1 MISFNRSSLATLAS
15 TSLFVLLWSS
25 GAIISKWGLAYASP
39 MVFLIAR
46 FGTALVAL
54 LILSPL
60 IGLRWPRG
68 RRQVLQALLTGL
80 VMLGIYPIFYLLA
93 LDLNVT
99 PGVIATVLGVQPMLT
114 SFLLERRHSAMR
126 LGGLAL
132 GLAGLVMVVYQ
143 SIGLSVTGVA
153 GLTFAGLACCL
164 LALLSITGG
173 SILQKNIRENP
184 LGTLPLQYIAGLTLC
199 LAVAPF
205 QPLHVEWNATFILSA
220 LWMGLMASVLATML
234 LYRLIAAGDLV
245 NVTSLFYLVPA
256 VTALMDYGV
265 FGNRLSALGLL
276 GMGLIVAGLMLVFRK
291 PTAVRASEAAQ
302 AVDNG

>member
-1 MISFNRSSLATLAS
+1 MISFNRSSLAALAS

-25 GAIISKWGLAYASP
+25 AAIISKWGLAHASP

-60 IGLRWPRG
+60 IGLRWPREP
-68 RRQVLQALLTGL
+68 RQVRHAVLTGL
-80 VMLGIYPIFYLLA
+80 VMLGIYPIFYLMA
-93 LDLNVT
+93 LDLHVT

-114 SFLLERRHSAMR
+114 SFLLERRHSPAR

-132 GLAGLVMVVYQ
+132 GLIGLVMVVYQ
-143 SIGLSVTGVA
+143 SIGLS

-184 LGTLPLQYIAGLTLC
+184 LGTLPLQYIAGLSLC

-205 QPLHVEWNATFILSA
+205 QPLHVEWNAAFILSA
-220 LWMGLMASVLATML
+220 LWMGLMVSVLATVL
-234 LYRLIAAGDLV
+234 LYRMIAAGNLV

-276 GMGLIVAGLMLVFRK
+276 GMGLIVVGLMLVFRK
-291 PTAVRASEAAQ
+291 AAPAHTSETAQ
-302 AVDNG
+302 AVDS

>member
-1 MISFNRSSLATLAS
+1 MISFNRSSLAALAS

-25 GAIISKWGLAYASP
+25 AAIISKWGLAHASP

-46 FGTALVAL
+46 FSTALVAL

-60 IGLRWPRG
+60 IGLRWPRE
-68 RRQVLQALLTGL
+68 RKQVRHAVLTGL
-80 VMLGIYPIFYLLA
+80 VMLGIYPIFYLMA
-93 LDLNVT
+93 LDLHVT

-114 SFLLERRHSAMR
+114 SFLLERRHSATR

-132 GLAGLVMVVYQ
+132 GLIGLVMVVYQ
-143 SIGLSVTGVA
+143 SIGLS
-153 GLTFAGLACCL
+153 GLTFAGLACSL

-220 LWMGLMASVLATML
+220 LWMGLMVSVLATVL
-234 LYRLIAAGDLV
+234 LYRMIAAGNLV

-276 GMGLIVAGLMLVFRK
+276 GMGLIVLGLMLVFRQ
-291 PTAVRASEAAQ
+291 PAPVRAAETTQ

>member
-1 MISFNRSSLATLAS
+1 MISFTRSSLAALAS

-25 GAIISKWGLAYASP
+25 AAIISKWGLAHASP

-46 FGTALVAL
+46 FSTALVAL
-54 LILSPL
+54 LILSPM
-60 IGLRWPRG
+60 IGLRWPRE
-68 RRQVLQALLTGL
+68 RKQVRYAVLTGL
-80 VMLGIYPIFYLLA
+80 VMLGIYPIFYLMA
-93 LDLNVT
+93 LDLHVT

-114 SFLLERRHSAMR
+114 SFLLERRHSASR

-132 GLAGLVMVVYQ
+132 GLIGLVMVVYQ
-143 SIGLSVTGVA
+143 SIGLS

-184 LGTLPLQYIAGLTLC
+184 LGTLPLQYIAGLVLC

-205 QPLHVEWNATFILSA
+205 QPLHVEWNAAFILSA
-220 LWMGLMASVLATML
+220 LWMGLMVSVLATVL
-234 LYRLIAAGDLV
+234 LYRMIAAGNLV

-256 VTALMDYGV
+256 VTALMDYLV

-276 GMGLIVAGLMLVFRK
+276 GMGLIVVGLMLVFRQ
-291 PTAVRASEAAQ
+291 AAPVP
-302 AVDNG
+302 AAKTREVADN

>member
-1 MISFNRSSLATLAS
+1 MISFNRSSLAALAS

-25 GAIISKWGLAYASP
+25 AAIISKWGLAHASP

-46 FGTALVAL
+46 FSTALVAL

-60 IGLRWPRG
+60 IGLRWPRE
-68 RRQVLQALLTGL
+68 RKQVRHAVLTGL
-80 VMLGIYPIFYLLA
+80 VMLGIYPIFYLMA
-93 LDLNVT
+93 LDLHVT

-114 SFLLERRHSAMR
+114 SFLLERRHSATR

-132 GLAGLVMVVYQ
+132 GLIGLVMVVYQ
-143 SIGLSVTGVA
+143 SIGLS
-153 GLTFAGLACCL
+153 GLTFAGLACSL

-184 LGTLPLQYIAGLTLC
+184 LGPLPLQYIAGLTLC

-205 QPLHVEWNATFILSA
+205 QPLHVEWNAAFILSA
-220 LWMGLMASVLATML
+220 LWMGLMVSVLATVL
-234 LYRLIAAGDLV
+234 LYRMIAAGNLV

-276 GMGLIVAGLMLVFRK
+276 GMGLIVLGLMLVFRQQA
-291 PTAVRASEAAQ
+291 PVRAAETTQ

>member
-1 MISFNRSSLATLAS
+1 MISFNRSSLAALAS

-25 GAIISKWGLAYASP
+25 AAIISKWGLAHASP

-46 FGTALVAL
+46 FGTALAAL

-60 IGLRWPRG
+60 IGLRWPRE
-68 RRQVLQALLTGL
+68 RRQVRQAVLTGL
-80 VMLGIYPIFYLLA
+80 VMLGVYPIFYLLA
-93 LDLNVT
+93 LDQHVT

-114 SFLLERRHSAMR
+114 SFLLERRHSATR

-132 GLAGLVMVVYQ
+132 GLVGLVMVVYQ
-143 SIGLSVTGVA
+143 SIGLS

-205 QPLHVEWNATFILSA
+205 QPLYVEWNTAFILSA
-220 LWMGLMASVLATML
+220 LWMGLMVSVLATVL

-256 VTALMDYGV
+256 VTALMDYLV

-291 PTAVRASEAAQ
+291 AGPARTSAATQ
-302 AVDNG
+302 AVDS

>member
-1 MISFNRSSLATLAS
+1 MISFNRSSLAALAS

-25 GAIISKWGLAYASP
+25 AAIISKWGLAHASP

-60 IGLRWPRG
+60 IGLRWPRE
-68 RRQVLQALLTGL
+68 RRQVRHAVLTGL
-80 VMLGIYPIFYLLA
+80 VMLGIYPIFYLMA
-93 LDLNVT
+93 LDLHVT

-114 SFLLERRHSAMR
+114 SFLLERRHSPAR

-132 GLAGLVMVVYQ
+132 GLIGLVMVVYQ
-143 SIGLSVTGVA
+143 SIGLS

-184 LGTLPLQYIAGLTLC
+184 LGTLPLQYIAGLSLC

-205 QPLHVEWNATFILSA
+205 QPLHVEWNAAFILSA
-220 LWMGLMASVLATML
+220 LWMGLMVSVLATVL
-234 LYRLIAAGDLV
+234 LYRMIAAGNLV

-256 VTALMDYGV
+256 VTALMDYLV

-276 GMGLIVAGLMLVFRK
+276 GMGLIVVGLTLVFRK
-291 PTAVRASEAAQ
+291 AAPARTSETAQ
-302 AVDNG
+302 AVDS

>member
-1 MISFNRSSLATLAS
+1 MISLNRSSLAGLAS

-25 GAIISKWGLAYASP
+25 AAIISKWGLAHASP

-54 LILSPL
+54 LVLSPL
-60 IGLRWPRG
+60 IGLRWPRE
-68 RRQVLQALLTGL
+68 RKQVRHAVVTGL
-80 VMLGIYPIFYLLA
+80 VMLGIYPIFYLMA
-93 LDLNVT
+93 LDLHVT

-114 SFLLERRHSAMR
+114 SFLLERRHSAPR

-132 GLAGLVMVVYQ
+132 GLIGLVMVVYQ
-143 SIGLSVTGVA
+143 SIGLS
-153 GLTFAGLACCL
+153 GLTFAGLVCCL

-173 SILQKNIRENP
+173 SILQKNIRDNP
-184 LGTLPLQYIAGLTLC
+184 LGTLPLQYIAGLALC

-205 QPLHVEWNATFILSA
+205 QPLHVEWNAAFILSA
-220 LWMGLMASVLATML
+220 LWMGLMVSVLATVL
-234 LYRLIAAGDLV
+234 LYRMIAAGNLV

-256 VTALMDYGV
+256 VTALMDYAV

-276 GMGLIVAGLMLVFRK
+276 GMGLIVVGLMLVFRQAT
-291 PTAVRASEAAQ
+291 PALEARATQ
-302 AVDNG
+302 AVDNR

>member
-1 MISFNRSSLATLAS
+1 MISFNRSSLAALAS

-25 GAIISKWGLAYASP
+25 AAIISKWGLAHASP

-54 LILSPL
+54 LALSPL
-60 IGLRWPRG
+60 IGLRWPRE
-68 RRQVLQALLTGL
+68 RRQVCQAVLTGL
-80 VMLGIYPIFYLLA
+80 VMLGVYPIFYLLA
-93 LDLNVT
+93 LNQHVT

-114 SFLLERRHSAMR
+114 SFLLERRHSAER

-132 GLAGLVMVVYQ
+132 GLVGLVMVVYQ
-143 SIGLSVTGVA
+143 SIGLS

-184 LGTLPLQYIAGLTLC
+184 LGTLPLQYIAGLALC

-205 QPLHVEWNATFILSA
+205 QPLHVEWNAALILSA
-220 LWMGLMASVLATML
+220 LWMGLMVSVLATVL

-256 VTALMDYGV
+256 VTALMDYLV
-265 FGNRLSALGLL
+265 FGNRLSTLGLL
-276 GMGLIVAGLMLVFRK
+276 GMGLIVVGLMLVFRK
-291 PTAVRASEAAQ
+291 VGSGRNTEASQ
-302 AVDNG
+302 VVDN

>member
-1 MISFNRSSLATLAS
+1 MISFNRSALAGLAS

-25 GAIISKWGLAYASP
+25 AAIISKWGLAHASP

-54 LILSPL
+54 LVISPL
-60 IGLRWPRG
+60 IGLRWPREP
-68 RRQVLQALLTGL
+68 RQIRQAVLTGL

-93 LDLNVT
+93 LDLHVT

-114 SFLLERRHSAMR
+114 SFLLERRHSAPR

-132 GLAGLVMVVYQ
+132 GLIGLVMVVYQ
-143 SIGLSVTGVA
+143 SIGLS

-173 SILQKNIRENP
+173 SILQKNIGENP
-184 LGTLPLQYIAGLTLC
+184 LGTLPLQYVAGLTLC
-199 LAVAPF
+199 LAVAPL
-205 QPLHVEWNATFILSA
+205 QPLHVEWNAAFILSA
-220 LWMGLMASVLATML
+220 LWMGLMVSVLATVL
-234 LYRLIAAGDLV
+234 LYRMIAAGNLV

-256 VTALMDYGV
+256 VTALMDYLV

-276 GMGLIVAGLMLVFRK
+276 GMGLIVVGLMLVFRK
-291 PTAVRASEAAQ
+291 AASARDAGVAQ
-302 AVDNG
+302 AVDN

>member
-1 MISFNRSSLATLAS
+1 MISLNRSSLAALAS

-25 GAIISKWGLAYASP
+25 AAIISKWGLAHASP

-60 IGLRWPRG
+60 IGLRWPRE
-68 RRQVLQALLTGL
+68 RKQVRHAVLTGL
-80 VMLGIYPIFYLLA
+80 VMLGIYPIFYLMA
-93 LDLNVT
+93 LDLHVT

-114 SFLLERRHSAMR
+114 SFLLERRHSAPR

-132 GLAGLVMVVYQ
+132 GLIGLVMVVYQ
-143 SIGLSVTGVA
+143 SIGLS

-173 SILQKNIRENP
+173 SILQKSIRENP
-184 LGTLPLQYIAGLTLC
+184 LGTLPLQYMAGLALC
-199 LAVAPF
+199 IGVAPF
-205 QPLHVEWNATFILSA
+205 QPLHVEWNAAFILSA
-220 LWMGLMASVLATML
+220 LWMGLMVSVLATVL
-234 LYRLIAAGDLV
+234 LYRMIAAGNLV

-256 VTALMDYGV
+256 VTALMDYAV

-276 GMGLIVAGLMLVFRK
+276 GMGLIVLGLMLVFR
-291 PTAVRASEAAQ
+291 PAAPASESKSTQ
-302 AVDNG
+302 AVDNR

>member
-1 MISFNRSSLATLAS
+1 MISLNRSSLAALAS

-25 GAIISKWGLAYASP
+25 AAIISKWGLAHASP

-60 IGLRWPRG
+60 IGLRWPRE
-68 RRQVLQALLTGL
+68 RRQVRHAVLTGL
-80 VMLGIYPIFYLLA
+80 VMLGIYPIFYLMA
-93 LDLNVT
+93 LDLHVT

-114 SFLLERRHSAMR
+114 SFLLERRHSPAR

-132 GLAGLVMVVYQ
+132 GLIGLMMVVYQ
-143 SIGLSVTGVA
+143 SIGLS

-184 LGTLPLQYIAGLTLC
+184 LGTLPLQYIAGLILC

-205 QPLHVEWNATFILSA
+205 QPLHVEWNAAFILSA
-220 LWMGLMASVLATML
+220 LWMGLMVSVLATVL
-234 LYRLIAAGDLV
+234 LYRMIAGGNLV

-256 VTALMDYGV
+256 VTALMDYLV

-276 GMGLIVAGLMLVFRK
+276 GMGLIVVGLMLVFRK
-291 PTAVRASEAAQ
+291 AAPARTSETAQ
-302 AVDNG
+302 AVDS

>member
-1 MISFNRSSLATLAS
+1 MISFNRSSLAALAS

-25 GAIISKWGLAYASP
+25 AAIISKWGLAHASP

-54 LILSPL
+54 LTLSPL
-60 IGLRWPRG
+60 IGLRWPRE
-68 RRQVLQALLTGL
+68 RRQIRHAILTGL
-80 VMLGIYPIFYLLA
+80 VMLGIYPIFYLMA
-93 LDLNVT
+93 LDLHVT

-114 SFLLERRHSAMR
+114 SFLLERRHSAPR

-132 GLAGLVMVVYQ
+132 GLIGLVMVVYQ
-143 SIGLSVTGVA
+143 SIGLS

-184 LGTLPLQYIAGLTLC
+184 LGTLPLQYIAGLVLC
-199 LAVAPF
+199 FAVAPF
-205 QPLHVEWNATFILSA
+205 QPLHVEWNAAFILSA
-220 LWMGLMASVLATML
+220 LWMGLMVSVLATVL
-234 LYRLIAAGDLV
+234 LYRMIAAGNLV

-256 VTALMDYGV
+256 VTALMDYAV
-265 FGNRLSALGLL
+265 FGNSLSALGLL
-276 GMGLIVAGLMLVFRK
+276 GMGLIVAGLMLVFRQ
-291 PTAVRASEAAQ
+291 AAP
-302 AVDNG
+302 ARGAATREVADNC

>member
-1 MISFNRSSLATLAS
+1 MISFNRSSLAALAS

-25 GAIISKWGLAYASP
+25 AAIISKWGLAHASP

-60 IGLRWPRG
+60 IGLRWPRE
-68 RRQVLQALLTGL
+68 RRQVRHAVLTGL
-80 VMLGIYPIFYLLA
+80 VMLGIYPIFYLMA
-93 LDLNVT
+93 LDLHVT

-114 SFLLERRHSAMR
+114 SFLLERRHSPAR

-132 GLAGLVMVVYQ
+132 GLIGLMMVVYQ
-143 SIGLSVTGVA
+143 SIGLS

-184 LGTLPLQYIAGLTLC
+184 LGTLPLQYIAGLILC

-205 QPLHVEWNATFILSA
+205 QPLHVEWNAAFILSA
-220 LWMGLMASVLATML
+220 LWMGLMVSVLATVL
-234 LYRLIAAGDLV
+234 LYRMIAAGNLV

-256 VTALMDYGV
+256 VTALMDYLV

-276 GMGLIVAGLMLVFRK
+276 GMGLIVVGLMLVFRK
-291 PTAVRASEAAQ
+291 AAPARTSETAQ
-302 AVDNG
+302 AVDS

>member
-1 MISFNRSSLATLAS
+1 MISLNRSSLAALAS

-25 GAIISKWGLAYASP
+25 AAIISKWGLAHASP

-60 IGLRWPRG
+60 IGLRWPRE
-68 RRQVLQALLTGL
+68 RRQVRQAVLTGL
-80 VMLGIYPIFYLLA
+80 VMLGIYPIFYLMA
-93 LDLNVT
+93 LDLHVT

-114 SFLLERRHSAMR
+114 SFLLERRHSPAR

-132 GLAGLVMVVYQ
+132 GLIGLVMVVYQ
-143 SIGLSVTGVA
+143 SIGLS

-184 LGTLPLQYIAGLTLC
+184 LGTLPLQYIAGLVLC

-205 QPLHVEWNATFILSA
+205 QPLHVEWNAAFILSA
-220 LWMGLMASVLATML
+220 LWMGLMVSVLATVL
-234 LYRLIAAGDLV
+234 LYRMIAAGNLV

-256 VTALMDYGV
+256 VTALMDYAV

-276 GMGLIVAGLMLVFRK
+276 GMGLIVVGLMLVFR
-291 PTAVRASEAAQ
+291 PAAPARDAGAVRV
-302 AVDNG
+302 VDN

>member
-1 MISFNRSSLATLAS
+1 MISFNRSSLAALAS

-25 GAIISKWGLAYASP
+25 AAIISKWGLAHASP

-60 IGLRWPRG
+60 IGLRWPRE
-68 RRQVLQALLTGL
+68 RRQMRHAVLTGL
-80 VMLGIYPIFYLLA
+80 VMLGIYPIFYLMA
-93 LDLNVT
+93 LDLHVT

-114 SFLLERRHSAMR
+114 SFLLERRHSPAR

-132 GLAGLVMVVYQ
+132 GLIGLVMVVYQ
-143 SIGLSVTGVA
+143 SIGLS

-184 LGTLPLQYIAGLTLC
+184 LGTLSLQYIAGLSLC

-220 LWMGLMASVLATML
+220 LWMGLMVSVLATVL
-234 LYRLIAAGDLV
+234 LYRMIAAGNLV

-256 VTALMDYGV
+256 VTALMDYLV

-276 GMGLIVAGLMLVFRK
+276 GMGLIVMGLMLVFRK
-291 PTAVRASEAAQ
+291 AAPARTSETAQ
-302 AVDNG
+302 AVDS

>member
-1 MISFNRSSLATLAS
+1 MISLNRSSVAALAS

-25 GAIISKWGLAYASP
+25 AAIISKWGLAHASP

-60 IGLRWPRG
+60 IGLRWPRE
-68 RRQVLQALLTGL
+68 RKQVRQAVLTGL
-80 VMLGIYPIFYLLA
+80 VMLGVYPIFYLLA
-93 LDLNVT
+93 LDQHVT

-114 SFLLERRHSAMR
+114 SFLLERRHSGTR

-132 GLAGLVMVVYQ
+132 GLVGLVMVVYQ

-205 QPLHVEWNATFILSA
+205 QPLHVEWNAACILSA
-220 LWMGLMASVLATML
+220 LWMGLMVSVLATVL

-256 VTALMDYGV
+256 VTALMDYLV

-276 GMGLIVAGLMLVFRK
+276 GMGLIVVGLMLVFRK
-291 PTAVRASEAAQ
+291 ARPTRDARTSQVM
-302 AVDNG
+302 DN

>member
-1 MISFNRSSLATLAS
+1 MTSFNRSSLAALAS

-25 GAIISKWGLAYASP
+25 AAIISKWGLAHASP
-39 MVFLIAR
+39 MAFLIAR

-60 IGLRWPRG
+60 IGLRWPRE
-68 RRQVLQALLTGL
+68 RRQVRQAVLTGL
-80 VMLGIYPIFYLLA
+80 VMLGVYPIFYLLA
-93 LDLNVT
+93 LDQHVT

-114 SFLLERRHSAMR
+114 SFLLERRHSATR

-143 SIGLSVTGVA
+143 SIGLS

-205 QPLHVEWNATFILSA
+205 QPLNVEWNAAFLLSA
-220 LWMGLMASVLATML
+220 LWMGLMVSVLATVL

-256 VTALMDYGV
+256 VTALMDYLV
-265 FGNRLSALGLL
+265 FGNRLSSLGLL

-291 PTAVRASEAAQ
+291 PAPARASKAAQ
-302 AVDNG
+302 VVDS

>member
-1 MISFNRSSLATLAS
+1 MISLNRSSLAALAS

-25 GAIISKWGLAYASP
+25 AAIISKWGLAHASP

-54 LILSPL
+54 LTLSPL
-60 IGLRWPRG
+60 IGLRWPRE
-68 RRQVLQALLTGL
+68 RKQVRHAVLTGL
-80 VMLGIYPIFYLLA
+80 VMLGIYPIFYLMA
-93 LDLNVT
+93 LDLHVT

-114 SFLLERRHSAMR
+114 SFLLERRHSAPR

-132 GLAGLVMVVYQ
+132 GLIGLVMVVYQ
-143 SIGLSVTGVA
+143 SIGLS

-184 LGTLPLQYIAGLTLC
+184 LGTLPLQYMAGLALC
-199 LAVAPF
+199 IAVAPF
-205 QPLHVEWNATFILSA
+205 QPLHVEWNAAFILSA
-220 LWMGLMASVLATML
+220 LWMGLMVSVLATVL
-234 LYRLIAAGDLV
+234 LYRMIAAGNLV

-256 VTALMDYGV
+256 VTALMDYAV

-276 GMGLIVAGLMLVFRK
+276 GMGLIVLGLMLVFR
-291 PTAVRASEAAQ
+291 PAVPASESKSTQ
-302 AVDNG
+302 AMDNR

>member
-1 MISFNRSSLATLAS
+1 MISLNRSSLAGLAS

-25 GAIISKWGLAYASP
+25 AAIISKWGLAHASP

-54 LILSPL
+54 LVLSPL
-60 IGLRWPRG
+60 IGLRWPRE
-68 RRQVLQALLTGL
+68 RKQVRHAVLTGL
-80 VMLGIYPIFYLLA
+80 VMLGIYPIFYLMA
-93 LDLNVT
+93 LDLHVT

-114 SFLLERRHSAMR
+114 SFLLERRHSAPR

-132 GLAGLVMVVYQ
+132 GLIGLVMVVYQ
-143 SIGLSVTGVA
+143 SIGLS

-184 LGTLPLQYIAGLTLC
+184 LGTLPLQYIAGLVLC

-205 QPLHVEWNATFILSA
+205 QPLHVEWNAAFILSA
-220 LWMGLMASVLATML
+220 LWMGLMVSVLATVL
-234 LYRLIAAGDLV
+234 LYRMIAAGNLV

-256 VTALMDYGV
+256 VTALMDYLV
-265 FGNRLSALGLL
+265 FGNRLSVLGVL
-276 GMGLIVAGLMLVFRK
+276 GMGLIVVGLMLVFRQAA
-291 PTAVRASEAAQ
+291 PVRETKATQ
-302 AVDNG
+302 AVDNR

>member
-1 MISFNRSSLATLAS
+1 MISFNRSSLAALAS

-25 GAIISKWGLAYASP
+25 AAIISKWGLAHASP

-54 LILSPL
+54 LIISPL
-60 IGLRWPRG
+60 IGLRWPRE
-68 RRQVLQALLTGL
+68 RKQVRHAVLTGL
-80 VMLGIYPIFYLLA
+80 VMLGIYPIFYLMA
-93 LDLNVT
+93 LDLHVT

-114 SFLLERRHSAMR
+114 SFLLERRHSAPR

-132 GLAGLVMVVYQ
+132 GLIGLVMVVYQ
-143 SIGLSVTGVA
+143 SIGLS
-153 GLTFAGLACCL
+153 GLTFAGLACSL

-184 LGTLPLQYIAGLTLC
+184 LGTLPLQYIAGLALC
-199 LAVAPF
+199 MVVAPF
-205 QPLHVEWNATFILSA
+205 QPLHVEWNAAFILSA
-220 LWMGLMASVLATML
+220 LWMGLMVSVLATVL
-234 LYRLIAAGDLV
+234 LYRMIAAGNLV

-256 VTALMDYGV
+256 VTALMDYAV

-276 GMGLIVAGLMLVFRK
+276 GMGLIVVGLMLVFRK
-291 PTAVRASEAAQ
+291 VAPTQDSKTVQ
-302 AVDNG
+302 VVDS